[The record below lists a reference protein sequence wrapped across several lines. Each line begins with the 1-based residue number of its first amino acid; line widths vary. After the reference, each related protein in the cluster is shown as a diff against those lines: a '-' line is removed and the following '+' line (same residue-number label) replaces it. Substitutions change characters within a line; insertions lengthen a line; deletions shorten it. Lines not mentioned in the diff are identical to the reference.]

1 MTARKLK
8 TGIIG
13 MGYIGESHIDA
24 VRRIGLC
31 TLAAVADTNESLA
44 RSKAEQ
50 YGVDRCY
57 HSVDEILTDP
67 DIDVIH
73 NCTPNHL
80 HTEINRRVISSGK
93 HLLSEKPLARSYAE
107 ASELVEF
114 AKKFPS
120 IVTGVNFN
128 YRMNPM
134 IQEMRHR
141 IACGDIG
148 SIRIAS
154 GSYQQDW
161 LFYDTDYNWR
171 LEPEAAGISCCIA
184 DIGSHWM
191 DAVQHITGSRI
202 TEVMADLV
210 TFIPLRKK
218 PTRQRE
224 TFANNI
230 TEEYELRRIENEDY
244 GAVLFKMDN
253 GASGVYHVCEVSAG
267 HGCFFAIEI
276 NGTKASL
283 RWNQEEND
291 RLWMGFRDDDNRF
304 IIRNPNTMAPEVRRH
319 TSLAMGHPEGWNDA
333 FRGNIQAFYSFISDI
348 SAGTKKIEDKPDFA
362 TLEEAANIVQLTEA
376 IVQSSKSRTWIT
388 IDR

>member
-1 MTARKLK
+1 MTMKSAKLRS
-8 TGIIG
+8 GIIG

-31 TLAAVADTNESLA
+31 TLSAVADTNASLA
-44 RSKAEQ
+44 RSKADQ
-50 YGVDRCY
+50 YGVNQCY
-57 HSVDEILTDP
+57 NSVEDMISDP

-80 HTEINRRVISSGK
+80 HTEINRKIISAGK
-93 HLLSEKPLARSYAE
+93 HLLSEKPLAKNYTEAVFLAE
-107 ASELVEF
+107 Y

-120 IVTGVNFN
+120 LVAGVNFN

-134 IQEMRHR
+134 IQEMRYRIAKGDIGDIR
-141 IACGDIG
+141 IAC
-148 SIRIAS
+148 

-161 LFYDTDYNWR
+161 LLYDTDYNWR
-171 LEPEAAGISCCIA
+171 LEPEVAGNSCCIA

-202 TEVMADLV
+202 TQVMADLV
-210 TFIPLRKK
+210 TFIPYRKK
-218 PTRQRE
+218 PKSQRE
-224 TFANNI
+224 TFTNNI
-230 TEEYELRRIENEDY
+230 TDDYEIRKIENEDY

-253 GASGVYHVCEVSAG
+253 GASGVYHVSEVSAG
-267 HGCFFAIEI
+267 HGCFFGIEI
-276 NGTKASL
+276 NGSKASL

-304 IIRNPNTMAPEVRRH
+304 IIRNPNTMSPQVKCH

-333 FRGNIQAFYSFISDI
+333 FRGNIQAFYSYIAEGKRLD
-348 SAGTKKIEDKPDFA
+348 KDKPDFA
-362 TLEEAANIVQLTEA
+362 TLDEAAAIVQLTEA
-376 IVQSSKSRTWIT
+376 IVQSSKTRTWVT
-388 IDR
+388 IQ

>member
-1 MTARKLK
+1 
-8 TGIIG
+8 

-31 TLAAVADTNESLA
+31 TLTAIADTNASLA
-44 RSKAEQ
+44 RSKAEL

-57 HSVDEILTDP
+57 NSVDEMLSDP

-80 HTEINRRVISSGK
+80 HTEINRRIIKSGK
-93 HLLSEKPLARSYAE
+93 HLLSEKPLAKSYSE
-107 ASELVEF
+107 AAELVEF
-114 AKKFPS
+114 AKKYPS
-120 IVTGVNFN
+120 VTAGVNFN

-134 IQEMRHR
+134 IQEMRYR
-141 IACGDIG
+141 IAKGDIG

-154 GSYQQDW
+154 GAYQQDW
-161 LFYDTDYNWR
+161 LLYDTDYNWR
-171 LEPEAAGISCCIA
+171 LEPEAAGISCCVA

-210 TFIPLRKK
+210 TFIPYRKK
-218 PTRQRE
+218 PNSQRE
-224 TFANNI
+224 TFTNQV
-230 TEEYELRRIENEDY
+230 TEDYEIRKIENEDY

-253 GASGVYHVCEVSAG
+253 GASGVYHVSEVSAG
-267 HGCFFAIEI
+267 HGCFFGIEI

-291 RLWMGFRDDDNRF
+291 RLWMGFRDDDNHY
-304 IIRNPNTMAPEVRRH
+304 IIRNPNTMSPEVRRH

-333 FRGNIQAFYSFISDI
+333 FRGNIQAFYSFIAEGKKLGTDI
-348 SAGTKKIEDKPDFA
+348 PDFA

-376 IVQSSKSRTWIT
+376 IVKSSQTRSWVT
-388 IDR
+388 INS

>member
-1 MTARKLK
+1 
-8 TGIIG
+8 

-31 TLAAVADTNESLA
+31 TLTAIADTNASLA
-44 RSKAEQ
+44 RSKADI

-57 HSVDEILTDP
+57 NSVNDMLSDP

-80 HTEINRRVISSGK
+80 HTEINRRIIRSGK
-93 HLLSEKPLARSYAE
+93 HLLSEKPLAKSYSE
-107 ASELVEF
+107 ATELVEF
-114 AKKFPS
+114 AKKYPS
-120 IVTGVNFN
+120 IIAGVNFN

-134 IQEMRHR
+134 IQEMRYR
-141 IACGDIG
+141 IAKGDIG
-148 SIRIAS
+148 NVRIAS
-154 GSYQQDW
+154 GAYQQDW
-161 LFYDTDYNWR
+161 LLYDTDYNWR
-171 LEPEAAGISCCIA
+171 LEPETAGISCCVA

-191 DAVQHITGSRI
+191 DAVQHITDSRI

-210 TFIPLRKK
+210 TFIPYRKK
-218 PTRQRE
+218 PNNQRE
-224 TFANNI
+224 TFTNNL
-230 TEEYELRRIENEDY
+230 TDDYEIRKIENEDY

-253 GASGVYHVCEVSAG
+253 GASGVYHVSEVSAG
-267 HGCFFAIEI
+267 HGCFFGIEI

-291 RLWMGFRDDDNRF
+291 RLWMGFRDDDNRY
-304 IIRNPNTMAPEVRRH
+304 IIRNPNTMSPEVRRH

-333 FRGNIQAFYSFISDI
+333 FRGNIQAFYSFIAEGKKLSKDI
-348 SAGTKKIEDKPDFA
+348 PDFA

-376 IVQSSKSRTWIT
+376 IVKSSKTRSWIT
-388 IDR
+388 INR

>member
-1 MTARKLK
+1 MTGAKLK

-31 TLAAVADTNESLA
+31 ILAAIADTNASLA
-44 RSKAEQ
+44 RSKAEL

-57 HSVDEILTDP
+57 NSVEEMLSDP

-80 HTEINRRVISSGK
+80 HTEINRRIISSGK
-93 HLLSEKPLARSYAE
+93 HLLSEKPLAKNYSE
-107 ASELVEF
+107 ATELAEF
-114 AKKFPS
+114 AKKYPS
-120 IVTGVNFN
+120 VIAGVNFN

-134 IQEMRHR
+134 IQEMRYR
-141 IACGDIG
+141 IAKGDIG
-148 SIRIAS
+148 NVRIAS
-154 GSYQQDW
+154 GAYQQDW
-161 LFYDTDYNWR
+161 LLYDTDYNWR
-171 LEPEAAGISCCIA
+171 LEPEVAGISCCVA

-210 TFIPLRKK
+210 TFIPYRKK
-218 PTRQRE
+218 PNNQRE
-224 TFANNI
+224 TFTNNV
-230 TEEYELRRIENEDY
+230 TQDYEIRKIENEDY

-253 GASGVYHVCEVSAG
+253 GASGVYHVSEVSAG
-267 HGCFFAIEI
+267 HGCFFGIEI

-291 RLWMGFRDDDNRF
+291 RLWMGFRDDDNRY
-304 IIRNPNTMAPEVRRH
+304 IIRNPNTMSPEVRRH

-333 FRGNIQAFYSFISDI
+333 FRGNIQSFYSFIAEGKKLGIDI
-348 SAGTKKIEDKPDFA
+348 PDFA

-376 IVQSSKSRTWIT
+376 IVKSSKTRSWVMIS
-388 IDR
+388 I